1 MFACVV
7 VFGLFHGLFVL
18 PALLSLVGPVSVAQ
32 DDEDQEDSCKVVTK
46 TNTIVNNHEL

>member
-32 DDEDQEDSCKVVTK
+32 EDDDDQDSCEVVTK
-46 TNTIVNNHEL
+46 TNTKL

>member
-18 PALLSLVGPVSVAQ
+18 PALLSLIGPTSIDIDL
-32 DDEDQEDSCKVVTK
+32 DDQTNDIKHENKSTK
-46 TNTIVNNHEL
+46 L

>member
-18 PALLSLVGPVSVAQ
+18 PALLSLVGPVSFARE
-32 DDEDQEDSCKVVTK
+32 DEDQNSCEVVTK
-46 TNTIVNNHEL
+46 TNTKL